1 MNKLRRPSLCPK
13 VPCFRRHLTTTAN
26 NQTFQ
31 GRKSMHPTTCLT
43 FFLSAA
49 MLTDFRPP
57 IVIPAWEG
65 SRRSETGDSSQSARE
80 RLFGSYSLRP
90 IGEKSFLLK
99 LNLDRTIASQNHDQ
113 GAARNRS
120 QLVAPKNRRWIAR

>member
-43 FFLSAA
+43 FFLPAA
-49 MLTDFRPP
+49 TLTDFRPP

-65 SRRSETGDSSQSARE
+65 SRRSETRDS
-80 RLFGSYSLRP
+80 FP
-90 IGEKSFLLK
+90 IGARTTLRLIFFTS
-99 LNLDRTIASQNHDQ
+99 DRRREFVAESASGQAVS
-113 GAARNRS
+113 GS
-120 QLVAPKNRRWIAR
+120 